1 MGAKLRERTRMTPS
15 LSSPEWPEPLR
26 KLAKNAAQL
35 RNVVALKLQ
44 YRKEGRIA
52 ELNFAAEDFF
62 RLAYPEIQ
70 STTVFAL
77 FILLNGFFCRMRF
90 YCQST

>member
-44 YRKEGRIA
+44 YRKGGR
-52 ELNFAAEDFF
+52 EW
-62 RLAYPEIQ
+62 Q
-70 STTVFAL
+70 SSEVCYRGFL
-77 FILLNGFFCRMRF
+77 QLGILG
-90 YCQST
+90 TIHI